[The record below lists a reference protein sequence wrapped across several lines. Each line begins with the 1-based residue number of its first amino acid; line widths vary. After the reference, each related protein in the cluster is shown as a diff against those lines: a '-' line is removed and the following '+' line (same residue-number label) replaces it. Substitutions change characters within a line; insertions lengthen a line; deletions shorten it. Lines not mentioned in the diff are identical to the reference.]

1 MSQVAFICEAM
12 VSVSCTR
19 EHMCLYK
26 ILSDSAVLRLR
37 TFDKRPVNVERLSQ
51 DLLRLSVCER

>member
-19 EHMCLYK
+19 EYMCLYK

-37 TFDKRPVNVERLSQ
+37 TFDRSPVYVDRLSQ
-51 DLLRLSVCER
+51 DLLRPSVCER